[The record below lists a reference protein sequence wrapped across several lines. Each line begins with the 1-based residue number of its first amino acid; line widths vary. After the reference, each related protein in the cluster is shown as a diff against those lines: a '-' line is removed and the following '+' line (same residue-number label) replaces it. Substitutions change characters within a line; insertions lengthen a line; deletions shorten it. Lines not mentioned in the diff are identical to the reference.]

1 MIENQDRGTNDPFH
15 EGRIIDRERA
25 IIGAR
30 RVNAEDHLNVRG
42 GSYLRSTAD
51 SMDGLM
57 RHQAAKAA
65 RIRDREGPRRGRLA
79 GIWRRLARVLT
90 CGPLARSAE
99 SDPDGFGVM
108 MM

>member
-1 MIENQDRGTNDPFH
+1 
-15 EGRIIDRERA
+15 
-25 IIGAR
+25 
-30 RVNAEDHLNVRG
+30 
-42 GSYLRSTAD
+42 
-51 SMDGLM
+51 M

-99 SDPDGFGVM
+99 SDPDGFAVM